1 MQAIIG
7 GNATFSYTAD
17 LPKVESIPGTFSLSI
32 SSGYTGAKS
41 SEPRQVFQT
50 TLDRDGLLA
59 LRALIDSEVARC
71 QYAR

>member
-1 MQAIIG
+1 LESALSTIVIG

-17 LPKVESIPGTFSLSI
+17 LHKVEAIPGTFSLTIKS
-32 SSGYTGAKS
+32 TFAGAKS

-59 LRALIDSEVARC
+59 LRALIDSEVA
-71 QYAR
+71 